1 MFHTPNY
8 FLEEFFRHNSQDYQD
23 GYKAGFN
30 EAKIFSL
37 EKLRT
42 LFDEIKSQKA
52 ITEVTY
58 TTTSQTEDIARDKN
72 GRWKTTRA
80 IAIGDSLFITKDT
93 LKKLLK
99 DLE

>member
-1 MFHTPNY
+1 MFHTTNY
-8 FLEEFFRHNSQDYQD
+8 FLEEFFRHNSRDYQD

-42 LFDEIKSQKA
+42 VFDEIKSQEA
-52 ITEVTY
+52 ISEVTA
-58 TTTSQTEDIARDKN
+58 TTTSQTEDITKDKK

-80 IAIGDSLFITKDT
+80 IALGDSFFITKDT
-93 LKKLLK
+93 LQKLLK